1 MSDNKFIIVH
11 PSKTVE
17 TKTPHQLSLNA
28 SGPKLGATKSLSMTV
43 RRSTGQRRT
52 GKKKGRKGAPS
63 LPQNLNLV
71 SVVPHIG
78 RFSCTSTA
86 TQNQVTRGSLA
97 GTFGA
102 VVTTANTS
110 AILWASSYRIT
121 KIVIWPAAGSS
132 PILEFPQGGTAEQA
146 LQKEVMNNETM
157 PTGIT
162 LDRPLVWRPPRK
174 SYLSQWQVSASNP
187 TDQLFLLSAAT
198 GSVVDVHSVFTL
210 ASGVGIGLAF
220 GVSTSSTVPLG
231 TIAYFPIDVG
241 NKFQPVGL
249 STILH

>member
-43 RRSTGQRRT
+43 RRSTGQRRK
-52 GKKKGRKGAPS
+52 GKKKGRFGAPS
-63 LPQNLNLV
+63 LPQNIELV

-78 RFSCTSTA
+78 RFSCTSNA
-86 TQNQVTRGSLA
+86 SSQPVTRGSMA
-97 GTFGA
+97 TTFG
-102 VVTTANTS
+102 VIVTVANTTLV
-110 AILWASSYRIT
+110 AWASTYRIT

-132 PILEFPQGGTAEQA
+132 PILEFPTGGTAEQA
-146 LQKEVMNNETM
+146 LQRETMRNSTM

-162 LDRPLVWRPPRK
+162 MDRPLVWRPSRK
-174 SYLSQWQVSASNP
+174 SYLSSWQVANANP
-187 TDQLFLLSAAT
+187 TDVLFTLSLAVGT
-198 GSVVDVHSVFTL
+198 VMDVHSVFTI
-210 ASGVGIGLAF
+210 ASGVGMGIPYGA
-220 GVSTSSTVPLG
+220 STTSTVPLG
-231 TIAYFPIDVG
+231 TVAYMPIDTG
-241 NKFQPVGL
+241 NKIQPIGL